1 DARLRDDTTSPTA
14 PSPLRTGTTGAVFR
28 VAHMTP
34 GETLTATDGE
44 APYVH
49 VFVATGE
56 VTVGGPAAAHLAG
69 TGSGAETTLS
79 EGDAARLTGAGALT
93 LTASAP
99 SEVLVWEMDR
109 RADEP
114 APAA

>member
-1 DARLRDDTTSPTA
+1 M
-14 PSPLRTGTTGAVFR
+14 FR

-56 VTVGGPAAAHLAG
+56 VTVGGPASEQLTG
-69 TGSGAETTLS
+69 DSGSGAGTTLS
-79 EGDAARLTGAGALT
+79 EGDAVRLTGAGALT

-114 APAA
+114 APAT